1 MKIAVIGTGNVGQ
14 ALGGSFVRAGHE
26 VAFAGRSA
34 DKTRG
39 VAASLGATAAA
50 TPGEAAQGAEV
61 IVLAVPYV
69 ATEDVAGAR
78 AAPAA
83 GKVVVDATNPLRAD
97 FSGLSTEG
105 GPSGAE
111 RFAGLLVGSHV
122 VKAFNTVFAA
132 IQADPATHGITL
144 DALYATDSP
153 EAAAVVRDL
162 AHSIGM
168 RPVNV
173 GPLAAARELEGLAW
187 LNMRLQLLSGGDWTT
202 APVLV
207 GAPERA
213 VA

>member
-1 MKIAVIGTGNVGQ
+1 MKIAVIGTGNVGR

-26 VAFAGRSA
+26 VTFAGRSA
-34 DKTRG
+34 DKARE
-39 VAASLGATAAA
+39 VAASLGAGAAA
-50 TPGEAAQGAEV
+50 TPGEAAEGAEV

-69 ATEDVAGAR
+69 AAEAVARELAGQ
-78 AAPAA
+78 AA

-97 FSGLSTEG
+97 FSGLATEG

-111 RFAGLLVGSHV
+111 RFAALLEGSHV

-132 IQADPATHGITL
+132 VQADPAAHGITL

-153 EAAAVVRDL
+153 EAAAVARDL
-162 AHSIGM
+162 ARSIGM
-168 RPVNV
+168 RPLNV
-173 GPLAAARELEGLAW
+173 GPLAAARELEALAW
-187 LNMRLQLLSGGDWTT
+187 LNMRLQVLSGGDWTT

-213 VA
+213 AA